1 MQVQLFTLFLPA
13 PQLLVFFSIG
23 IDVVFLHLPCRGMRI
38 EPETALRQPNP
49 PATQSLHC
57 VSLSRITFEN
67 IEQPADA
74 DSAVSPV
81 SLHGSEAGTEVSTK
95 EEAVHKTQVETEEEK
110 GGCAKLD
117 NGIVGE
123 GESSSHYRHNRTFHL
138 IMAPSLSIECVRNG
152 QI

>member
-1 MQVQLFTLFLPA
+1 MSL
-13 PQLLVFFSIG
+13 FSICLHGFHVPG
-23 IDVVFLHLPCRGMRI
+23 IRI
-38 EPETALRQPNP
+38 EPWIVLRQPDAQ
-49 PATQSLHC
+49 ATQSLHC
-57 VSLSRITFEN
+57 VYLSRITFEN

-95 EEAVHKTQVETEEEK
+95 DEAVHKTPAETEEEK

-123 GESSSHYRHNRTFHL
+123 GESSSHYRQNRTLHL
-138 IMAPSLSIECVRNG
+138 NMVLFKV
-152 QI
+152 